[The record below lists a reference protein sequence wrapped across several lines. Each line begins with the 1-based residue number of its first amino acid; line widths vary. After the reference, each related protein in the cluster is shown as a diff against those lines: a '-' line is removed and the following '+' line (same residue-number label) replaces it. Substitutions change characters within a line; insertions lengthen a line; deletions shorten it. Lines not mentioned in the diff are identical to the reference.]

1 PVDDE
6 APPGARERGARARGG
21 HPQSARTHQRHRTG
35 RVGGAAGVLA
45 VNSGGMKYLAA
56 TLLVLAA
63 CSSLQPPTP
72 PPEEQDINATVL
84 AAYNV
89 ISGPAGRRDWD
100 RFQGLFA
107 PGARLIKG
115 DKVMTPEEFVK
126 GSQPYFQEHG
136 FFERPVTNSIERYG
150 DIAHVW
156 SPYESRNKSD
166 DVKPFATG
174 VNSFQLVRLG
184 GQWKILTILW
194 QEQ

>member
-1 PVDDE
+1 MFEVSTL
-6 APPGARERGARARGG
+6 G
-21 HPQSARTHQRHRTG
+21 S
-35 RVGGAAGVLA
+35 
-45 VNSGGMKYLAA
+45 MKLLAA
-56 TLLVLAA
+56 SLLLFTA
-63 CSSLQPPTP
+63 CASVQPPTP
-72 PPEEQDINATVL
+72 PPEEQEINATVL
-84 AAYNV
+84 AAYNA

-100 RFQGLFA
+100 RFADLFA
-107 PGARLIKG
+107 PGARLIHG
-115 DKVMTPEEFVK
+115 DKVMTPEEFAK

-136 FFERPVTNSIERYG
+136 FFERPVANHIERSG

-174 VNSFQLVRLG
+174 VNSFQLVRRN